1 MKPENQL
8 EKFVVHNPDKSI
20 SIPAPDDKI
29 FAVILFNGSQH
40 KITKDDTITLEKV
53 EDLNIGDTFTFDKVL
68 LVGTDEY
75 TSIGR
80 PFVDSAKVLA
90 TVEEK
95 SLTSKVIVFKKKR
108 RKGYQRNQGHRQA
121 VMYVRVLKII
131 HNPPEET
138 VDDYHSLIKI

>member
-1 MKPENQL
+1 M
-8 EKFVVHNPDKSI
+8 HNPDKSI
-20 SIPAPDDKI
+20 SIPAPDEKI
-29 FAVILFNGSQH
+29 FAVILFKGLQH
-40 KITKDDTITLEKV
+40 KITKDDTIMLERV
-53 EDLNIGDTFTFDKVL
+53 DDLNVGDTFTFDKVL

-80 PFVDSAKVLA
+80 PYVDSAKVLA

-121 VMYVRVLKII
+121 VLLVRILKIV
-131 HNPPEET
+131 HNPPQET